1 MNYQKIYQNLIEDAK
16 SNPKEDTYKETH
28 HIVPLCLGG
37 TNNKTNLVRLTAR
50 QHFLAHWLLYKIH
63 RTTKLAHAWFSMC
76 RISDGQESRSINS
89 HLFELCKNERT
100 KLFSKSMVGRNNP
113 FYGKH
118 HSQETID
125 ILSNIHKGKIYKTE
139 EQIQDWVKRV
149 AKKTKTAEHRKKIGR
164 PGFIMLQNV
173 HTSEIIRVAKTDS
186 RASSADWINPKKF
199 KKERTYKCIHCGIL
213 ANGGNLKRWHNDNCK
228 KRTL

>member
-76 RISDGQESRSINS
+76 RISGGQESRSINS

-125 ILSNIHKGKIYKTE
+125 ILSNIHKGKIYKTQ
-139 EQIQDWVKRV
+139 EQIQDWVERV
-149 AKKTKTAEHRKKIGR
+149 AKKTKTAEHRKKISR
-164 PGFIMLQNV
+164 PGFIMLQNI
-173 HTSEIIRVAKTDS
+173 HTSEIIRVAKTDC
-186 RASSADWINPKKF
+186 RSSSDEWINPKKF
-199 KKERTYKCIHCGIL
+199 KKERKYKCIHCGIL

-228 KRTL
+228 KRIL